1 MIEHYGLSEAQK
13 GYLNGSKRLSN
24 ESKERKAILRK
35 AFQSWSVLKPILD
48 STVVSNDFKY
58 LPFFNA
64 TPSSE
69 FDRLDIPKDRFTF
82 EKFLNSL
89 LRTSRENPTSKE
101 IEKMRI
107 AKEILE
113 QAILYYQTRFS
124 NNQLVYDKFA
134 EFTGFI
140 QMLQSVYEQE
150 LDNIVKADF
159 VRIRK
164 GLIFPPYI
172 SQDEYWHSYCNVCY
186 SYSTNNKAKTKDD
199 AINEAIGIKHSDY
212 CPFLK
217 EFVRVEDQYDL
228 IINCIHFIEPL
239 TE

>member
-1 MIEHYGLSEAQK
+1 MVEHYGLSEAQK
-13 GYLNGSKRLSN
+13 GYLNGTKKVSN

-35 AFQSWSVLKPILD
+35 AFQSWSVLKPLLD

-58 LPFFNA
+58 LPFFDA
-64 TPSSE
+64 VPSSE

-82 EKFLNSL
+82 EKFLSSL
-89 LRTSRENPTSKE
+89 LKTSRDNPTSKE

-113 QAILYYQTRFS
+113 QAILYYQTRFQ

-140 QMLQSVYEQE
+140 QMLQGVYEQE

-172 SQDEYWHSYCNVCY
+172 SQDAYWHSYCNVCY
-186 SYSTNNKAKTKDD
+186 SYSTNNKAYTKKD
-199 AINEAIGIKHSDY
+199 AIKESKTIKHSTD
-212 CPFLK
+212 CPFVK
-217 EFVRVEDQYDL
+217 EYERVKDKNGL

-239 TE
+239 T